1 MEDILTRASSIADEA
16 EVFMTSSDETPVEFE
31 ANRLKHIQSKQSCS
45 ITLRIIKN
53 GRIGYSTTTSS
64 EEIDELIDSAVA
76 TAQFGMEARFT
87 MPSLT
92 AYPDVKVFDP
102 SVETVSLEQMAEL
115 GQKLIDAV
123 RTDTPDIICEA
134 GVTRATAS
142 VNIMNS
148 RGGQAGYRESIFN
161 IGIEGQLIRGTDML
175 FVGEH
180 QTSCHPLMDTE
191 NIIKVVLRQLELA
204 RNQASIRTKK
214 LPVIFTPMGLA
225 SAFIRPLMTAFSGKT
240 VLEGASPIGSKLGQK
255 AFDSK
260 LSLRDDPTVA
270 YCPGSGPC
278 DDEAVPSECTPLI
291 TEGIVSNFLYDLQTA
306 ALANTRSTGNGHRS
320 PGGLPTPSPSVL
332 LIAPGTTSFDDM
344 VGDIKEGLV
353 VEQLMGASQGNVLGG
368 DFSGNVLLGYKV
380 ERGKIVGRVKDT
392 MVSGNVYAILND
404 IAAVGSDT
412 KWLGGFLSTPSI
424 YCPGVS
430 VASK

>member
-1 MEDILTRASSIADEA
+1 MENILARASKIADEA

-31 ANRLKHIQSKQSCS
+31 ANRLKHIQSKQSS
-45 ITLRIIKN
+45 NIALRIIKD

-64 EEIDELIDSAVA
+64 EDIDDLVEAALA
-76 TAQFGMEARFT
+76 TAQFGTEARFS
-87 MPSLT
+87 MPT
-92 AYPDVKVFDP
+92 FTTYPDVEVFDP
-102 SVETVSLEQMAEL
+102 MVEKVTLEQMTEL

-123 RTDTPDIICEA
+123 RADTPDIICEA
-134 GVTRATAS
+134 GVNRATTS
-142 VNIMNS
+142 VSIMNS
-148 RGGQAGYRESIFN
+148 RGGRAGYRESIFS

-175 FVGEH
+175 FVGEY
-180 QTSCHPLMDTE
+180 QNSCHPVLDTE
-191 NIIKVVLRQLELA
+191 SIIKVILRQLELA
-204 RNQASIRTKK
+204 REQASIRTNK
-214 LPVIFTPMGLA
+214 LPVIFTPMGIV
-225 SAFIRPLMTAFSGKT
+225 SAFVRPLMAAFSGKT
-240 VLEGASPIGSKLGQK
+240 VLEGASPIGDKLGQK
-255 AFDSK
+255 AFDHK

-278 DDEAVPSECTPLI
+278 DDEAVPSECTTLI

-332 LIAPGTTSFDDM
+332 LIAPGTASFDDM
-344 VGDIKEGLV
+344 VSDIKEGLV

-380 ERGKIVGRVKDT
+380 EKGKIVGRVKDT
-392 MVSGNVYAILND
+392 MVSGNIYDIFDD
-404 IAAVGSDT
+404 IAAIGNDT
-412 KWLGGFLSTPSI
+412 KWMGGFLNTPSI